1 MMFILTC
8 ASISLLSVL
17 SCYSSV
23 YLLKVYIL
31 TELTFISDTTFF
43 CFISVF
49 SKMYSNNCSS
59 FSISMVFLDFLQIR

>member
-8 ASISLLSVL
+8 ASIILLSVL
-17 SCYSSV
+17 PCYSCV
-23 YLLKVYIL
+23 YLLKFYIL

-49 SKMYSNNCSS
+49 SKMYSNKCSS
-59 FSISMVFLDFLQIR
+59 FSISVLFLDFLKIR